1 LVYIPSNQQRV
12 QMNISQNKATPSKQ
26 EEKKELPRSFS
37 ANGSVDPQKHFYVDP
52 RSWNE
57 KNLVPKLENGGFYIL
72 LAPSQ
77 TGKTTK
83 CRALLEMIAT
93 TQTCVPIWYT
103 YLMCSFYRVD
113 IRGVVGDMIGGKQ
126 EFFSTFFSHVMNM
139 LTLNKMMKCVGN
151 DDSITIKSTGQGDVV
166 TFHVKSSDDETAS
179 EFEVKLVEI
188 EADQLGIPET
198 SYSSVIKM
206 PSAKF
211 KKIIGDMGSMGDTCT
226 ITAGKKGVTF
236 SVKGEEISGS
246 TTVKQHASVDKADE
260 AIVIETSEDLSL
272 TFALKY
278 LNIFC
283 KSTTLAS
290 SVTLSLSTDSPL
302 MVEYKMKDLGHI
314 RYYLAPK
321 IDEDGVKKEKDD

>member
-1 LVYIPSNQQRV
+1 LKKILDSIKDLVTDGNFECTSTGITLQA
-12 QMNISQNKATPSKQ
+12 MD
-26 EEKKELPRSFS
+26 S
-37 ANGSVDPQKHFYVDP
+37 AHVSLVHLLLKSSGFENFKC
-52 RSWNE
+52 N
-57 KNLVPKLENGGFYIL
+57 KNLTLG
-72 LAPSQ
+72 
-77 TGKTTK
+77 
-83 CRALLEMIAT
+83 
-93 TQTCVPIWYT
+93 
-103 YLMCSFYRVD
+103 
-113 IRGVVGDMIGGKQ
+113 
-126 EFFSTFFSHVMNM
+126 MNM